1 VVAKPVK
8 AIVRWLS
15 PKEGGRKAPPSG
27 PTYAT
32 VAGFGNAPPSL
43 EEAWS
48 LVLEFESEPDAELKH
63 RVRVQFLSPEAPQE
77 LLHPGSH
84 FQLYEGSQLV
94 ARGEV
99 QDGQKE

>member
-1 VVAKPVK
+1 
-8 AIVRWLS
+8 
-15 PKEGGRKAPPSG
+15 
-27 PTYAT
+27 
-32 VAGFGNAPPSL
+32 
-43 EEAWS
+43 
-48 LVLEFESEPDAELKH
+48 VLEFESEPDAELKH